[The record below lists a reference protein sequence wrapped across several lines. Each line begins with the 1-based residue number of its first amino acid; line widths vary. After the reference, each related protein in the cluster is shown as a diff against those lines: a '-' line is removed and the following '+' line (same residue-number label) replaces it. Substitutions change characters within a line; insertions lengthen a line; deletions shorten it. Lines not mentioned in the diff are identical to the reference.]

1 MPEKL
6 LTIFAVEDMVGFKKT
21 KIFELIKKGEFPQ
34 NRNIKGKKLWLLSD
48 IQEWIT
54 EQIQQAS

>member
-21 KIFELIKKGEFPQ
+21 KIFDLIKKGEFPP

-48 IQEWIT
+48 IQDWIV